1 MSDAS
6 SKNLYTPWEL
16 DAEAIVVKIRW
27 FGVLVGYFLVNFD
40 NHAGD
45 RRLLLNAIL
54 GLGVFYTLLDTIFT
68 WKRKL
73 FLADYPLFIAG
84 MESLFIGI
92 LCYFEDGLSSS
103 FRYYYLLSIICCAL
117 KVFMAYYS
125 YLLHLTLY

>member
-6 SKNLYTPWEL
+6 SKKLYTPWEL

-73 FLADYPLFIAG
+73 FPVPGPATMSFLLALELMIA
-84 MESLFIGI
+84 SVQARL
-92 LCYFEDGLSSS
+92 
-103 FRYYYLLSIICCAL
+103 A
-117 KVFMAYYS
+117 
-125 YLLHLTLY
+125 